1 MIRSFAD
8 AATEDL
14 YNGVD
19 SAKVRRIPADIR
31 DRAVRKLD
39 VLNAASVLDDL
50 AAVPGNNLEALK
62 GELAGYHSIRVNKQ
76 WRIVFKWNNGA
87 EEVRI
92 EDYH

>member
-92 EDYH
+92 ED